1 MSGWLSWRFNS
12 SGLPING
19 RTKPVRVDATRYHV
33 TLSYHI
39 IVIICILHIRHTKLA
54 ITVYII
60 RQFTGKFAEN
70 KTY

>member
-1 MSGWLSWRFNS
+1 M
-12 SGLPING
+12 
-19 RTKPVRVDATRYHV
+19 RVDATRYHV